1 MLTITRRANEEV
13 IIRVPGHQDITV
25 CVVNTTKRRCQ
36 LSIQADEQIKI
47 LRREILDRESK

>member
-13 IIRVPGHQDITV
+13 IIRVPGHRDITV

>member
-13 IIRVPGHQDITV
+13 IIQVPGHEDITV

-36 LSIQADEQIKI
+36 LSIQADEQVKI
-47 LRREILDRESK
+47 IRREILDRESQ